1 MCLLFICEQPW
12 NEFSTDLG
20 HLHVLLEE
28 SVHTCPWQSSG
39 STQLVNGHPTVLIQQ
54 SLHLIP
60 MLEASA
66 WASWAFLVCAWGL
79 QSPCLKSVEPLS
91 HLGASKGVPAK
102 HFLKRSPYL
111 NNWFATSLQEL
122 DRGPLLQASGKR
134 SHCHESKKQKKHCR
148 QHGALA
154 ALNAD
159 ASQCCVNA
167 NLAVCTQQGHAHS
180 ANIAWH
186 AGNMSVFDREKS
198 HKKPTIWSFGKQRK
212 TGQEWNSPRN
222 YCWAKFVSWA
232 GSRPASRKDSCV
244 HEDVCLH
251 GSQFPSHPEN
261 KLESFNEVL
270 SWQVAVIVAFK
281 FHAKQVFL
289 RHVVPVSWM
298 LLSGRGRW
306 VIVPLQVLTPL
317 PGETS
322 ARSQIP
328 DHQGCC
334 SKLLGWVSTK
344 TNPKTKRAGHPWRL
358 SAKTGIWT
366 WPMTF
371 LWVAAAFKVE
381 RSPTLQGQVPLGR
394 NRQAVWRSR
403 AFCLANRTA
412 AIVSNYLPGVS
423 QGPLHLRALLLCQ
436 MCCTHCIK
444 CPFFFIVV
452 FCYKC
457 FPENNS

>member
-186 AGNMSVFDREKS
+186 AGNMSVFNREKF
-198 HKKPTIWSFGKQRK
+198 HKKPTICSSGKQRK
-212 TGQEWNSPRN
+212 TGQEWNSPRR
-222 YCWAKFVSWA
+222 SI
-232 GSRPASRKDSCV
+232 
-244 HEDVCLH
+244 HEET
-251 GSQFPSHPEN
+251 EN
-261 KLESFNEVL
+261 KLCTTGIFSLTFIVHLLKNEEEIKGENCHLVWLSSCCDSPVYVMCEESSL
-270 SWQVAVIVAFK
+270 SWLICLAVALELRCPVLATWSIV
-281 FHAKQVFL
+281 
-289 RHVVPVSWM
+289 S
-298 LLSGRGRW
+298 
-306 VIVPLQVLTPL
+306 VLV
-317 PGETS
+317 
-322 ARSQIP
+322 
-328 DHQGCC
+328 GCC
-334 SKLLGWVSTK
+334 YKASVCRNPFVKQLLPQRRW
-344 TNPKTKRAGHPWRL
+344 A
-358 SAKTGIWT
+358 TGSVT
-366 WPMTF
+366 
-371 LWVAAAFKVE
+371 
-381 RSPTLQGQVPLGR
+381 Q
-394 NRQAVWRSR
+394 
-403 AFCLANRTA
+403 C
-412 AIVSNYLPGVS
+412 
-423 QGPLHLRALLLCQ
+423 
-436 MCCTHCIK
+436 
-444 CPFFFIVV
+444 
-452 FCYKC
+452 
-457 FPENNS
+457 